1 MRGNFNHYYGKDNP
15 NYKDGRKG
23 TRLYRIYR
31 NMLSRCNNANSP
43 SYLRYGKR
51 GICVCEEWAQNFV
64 SFKDWAYNNGYSDE
78 LTIDRIDNDGDY
90 EPKNCRW
97 VTTKDQALNTSRNR
111 FISIGGTTKTLTEW
125 CEIYSINYKTVQ
137 DRLNRGWEHERAI
150 TTPIDRRWSH

>member
-1 MRGNFNHYYGKDNP
+1 MGTINYGSSDIITLGVKPFELDDYLKDP
-15 NYKDGRKG
+15 YF
-23 TRLYRIYR
+23 
-31 NMLSRCNNANSP
+31 
-43 SYLRYGKR
+43 
-51 GICVCEEWAQNFV
+51 VEWAQNFV